1 MNDDQRADVR
11 DAARYL
17 QDVRPID
24 PEEIYEYVEGRPH
37 PAAVSEVLR
46 ESAVDLGLLEREGGT
61 FEPVAD
67 GPIVV
72 ESGPVHALPATHVR
86 RLEDMLV
93 ETFGPGW
100 PESEDGD
107 RLRERIRVIK
117 RRYHR
122 GADVDYDRLTALGY
136 AIYHL
141 PATYAAARRE
151 LAALAA
157 DDLLPTHLRVLDVG
171 AGVGS
176 QALALLDL
184 VPDDVL
190 VEYHAIEPSAAANVL
205 IPMLDGAGRNV
216 HPTVHRTPIEDAPL
230 EEVAGEG
237 DIDLALFANVLNE
250 LAEPA
255 AVLRRVL
262 ETAVAPD
269 GTVLALAPADRNTA
283 IGLRRIE
290 RRVADAGPATVYG
303 PTLRLWPG
311 RSPTGQCW
319 SFDAAPDL
327 AVPAVQRR
335 LDESASDPEHE
346 PGEFVNADVQYAS
359 GVLRR
364 DDRRALDV
372 AASRDR
378 YAPMAGA
385 DAYVTERVDLLAV
398 KLSHD
403 LAGQGRPLYLI
414 GDGSE
419 AIDHFAVRA
428 DDASLTEPLAGADY
442 GAILHFENVLA
453 LWNDDEGAYNVVV
466 DDQAL
471 VEIVA
476 ERPR

>member
-1 MNDDQRADVR
+1 
-11 DAARYL
+11 
-17 QDVRPID
+17 
-24 PEEIYEYVEGRPH
+24 
-37 PAAVSEVLR
+37 
-46 ESAVDLGLLEREGGT
+46 
-61 FEPVAD
+61 
-67 GPIVV
+67 
-72 ESGPVHALPATHVR
+72 
-86 RLEDMLV
+86 
-93 ETFGPGW
+93 
-100 PESEDGD
+100 
-107 RLRERIRVIK
+107 
-117 RRYHR
+117 
-122 GADVDYDRLTALGY
+122 
-136 AIYHL
+136 
-141 PATYAAARRE
+141 
-151 LAALAA
+151 
-157 DDLLPTHLRVLDVG
+157 
-171 AGVGS
+171 
-176 QALALLDL
+176 
-184 VPDDVL
+184 
-190 VEYHAIEPSAAANVL
+190 
-205 IPMLDGAGRNV
+205 
-216 HPTVHRTPIEDAPL
+216 
-230 EEVAGEG
+230 
-237 DIDLALFANVLNE
+237 
-250 LAEPA
+250 
-255 AVLRRVL
+255 
-262 ETAVAPD
+262 
-269 GTVLALAPADRNTA
+269 
-283 IGLRRIE
+283 
-290 RRVADAGPATVYG
+290 
-303 PTLRLWPG
+303 LWPG